1 MVRPVRPWPDWFLA
15 MVLNL
20 HQVLNQL
27 TFEYIPSVFCL
38 FVVFEIN
45 SARLE
50 YILSLGSFGCWI
62 AI

>member
-1 MVRPVRPWPDWFLA
+1 MAGLVFA

-20 HQVLNQL
+20 HQVLNRL
-27 TFEYIPSVFCL
+27 TFESIPSVFCS

-50 YILSLGSFGCWI
+50 YILNLSSFGCWI